1 MTASMES
8 HCLSFREIPH
18 TSKLFSSFLDDFGA
32 VSRFYAHPPNAA
44 GIDASA
50 REVKL
55 DPGVRRLVADILRDQ
70 NRAFGAKGEI
80 DVTTSRNLDRL
91 AAGAVAIVTG
101 QQVGLFS
108 GPAYTFYK
116 AFSAIRCAEDAARRG
131 IEAVPVF
138 WLASEDHDFA
148 EINHSDWCT
157 RHGLARYETPADN
170 SGKRVGELALGDSIQ
185 SLVGT
190 AANTLEGSF
199 VAELT
204 RALQESYTGRDTY
217 ASAFGKFMARL
228 FAGRG
233 MIFVDQ
239 LDPRLHQISA
249 AVIAQAIERSVGV
262 RDALLSRSHELE
274 SSGLHAQVK
283 VAAETTLVFS
293 SLAGPREAIRI
304 KNGDFL
310 AGDRKSSK
318 AELLREIKT
327 HPEKFSPSALLRPV
341 IQDSLLPTAAYIGG
355 PAEIAYF
362 AQSQVVYQTLGV
374 RMPTILPRAS
384 FTIVEPPIAR
394 FLAQY
399 DLDLRDLLA
408 GRQHLRAKMEQKSIT
423 GSLATK
429 FEAGEEEL
437 RRLINGFEEPLSKLD
452 PTLVESLRGAE
463 AKMLHQFTQ
472 LKAKVARA
480 ENFRSGV
487 LDRHERILTDAL
499 VPHGELQERSASLL
513 PYLASYGPSFLDQ
526 LTALSSVATSGEGH
540 SCATQ
545 HQILTV

>member
-1 MTASMES
+1 MISSMES

-18 TSKLFSSFLDDFGA
+18 TSKLLSSFLDDFRA
-32 VSRFYAHPPNAA
+32 VSRYYAHPPTAA
-44 GIDASA
+44 GVDASA

-55 DPGVRRLVADILRDQ
+55 DSGARRAVVDILREQ
-70 NRAFGAKGEI
+70 NRTFGPNREI
-80 DVTTSRNLDRL
+80 DSATSRNLDRL

-116 AFSAIRCAEDAARRG
+116 ALSAIRCADDATRRG

-157 RHGLARYETPADN
+157 RNGLARHETPADN
-170 SGKRVGELALGDSIQ
+170 SGRRVGELALGDSIQ
-185 SLVGT
+185 SIVGT

-199 VAELT
+199 AGEVS
-204 RALQESYTGRDTY
+204 RALQESYTSRETY
-217 ASAFGKFMARL
+217 ASAFGKLMARL

-233 MIFVDQ
+233 MIFIEQ
-239 LDPRLHQISA
+239 LDPRLHKIFA
-249 AVIAQAIERSVGV
+249 PLIAQAIERSGEI
-262 RDALLSRSHELE
+262 RDTLLARSHELE

-293 SLAGPREAIRI
+293 SLAGPREPIRI

-310 AGDRKSSK
+310 AGDRKISK
-318 AELLREIKT
+318 AELLREIES
-327 HPEKFSPSALLRPV
+327 HPESFSPSALLRPV
-341 IQDSLLPTAAYIGG
+341 IQDSFLPTAAYIGG

-452 PTLVESLRGAE
+452 ATLVESLRGAE

-487 LDRHERILTDAL
+487 LDRHERILSDAL

-513 PYLASYGPSFLDQ
+513 PYLATYGLSFLDE
-526 LTALSSVATSGEGH
+526 LTSLSSVAASGQGH

-545 HQILTV
+545 HQILNL